1 MVTPLEKFL
10 AKHPTP
16 SGMDSKEWAALNA
29 AMNENKFFSSKV
41 ENIRLL
47 ERLHRLIKNYLTG
60 EKETLPNGETVIKVG
75 SAADFSNQA
84 LQWLQT
90 EGLVP
95 PDAEGPKYHNDIKNI
110 GALARLKLIFKTN
123 VRQSIGAAQW
133 EASMKPANL
142 KAWPAFR
149 FIRFPGAKTK
159 RLVHVVNED
168 AVRLKTDF
176 TFWADEMNAASLGG
190 FEVPW
195 PPFGFNSYMDQEPV
209 SREECERLG
218 LLKPGEP
225 LKRPRGAERFGIDLI
240 ERYGYGKKA
249 STAKLPEELKA
260 KLKKVY
266 EDRWG
271 VKQDKSDE
279 VVFPSQEVAK
289 KARETAENI
298 FKPAGSIKEAE
309 QFVIDAG
316 VENVSFKGIDLEV
329 ANGMNESLH
338 EHFRDFPEL
347 KNNIHYWGSAQKKK
361 EFLGDIVREYYE
373 ERYQPLRSVY
383 GDKRID
389 DRIKK
394 DVIRYF
400 KTSGEV
406 AHAFDHREV
415 FKNET
420 MSGIAINQKYGAN
433 LLSLSSM
440 LKRAVEEKWYPI
452 GCDGVKSIFDH
463 ELGHQLDYLLKISNN
478 VEFMEIYTKGIHGK
492 HVTRETLS
500 QYAVNNKN
508 DSINK
513 KETIAEAWAEYRNNP
528 QPRDFAKAIGEL
540 IEKEYRKKF
549 RK

>member
-440 LKRAVEEKWYPI
+440 LKRAVEEKWYTI

>member
-176 TFWADEMNAASLGG
+176 TFWSDERNAASLGG

>member
-1 MVTPLEKFL
+1 M
-10 AKHPTP
+10 
-16 SGMDSKEWAALNA
+16 
-29 AMNENKFFSSKV
+29 
-41 ENIRLL
+41 
-47 ERLHRLIKNYLTG
+47 
-60 EKETLPNGETVIKVG
+60 
-75 SAADFSNQA
+75 
-84 LQWLQT
+84 
-90 EGLVP
+90 
-95 PDAEGPKYHNDIKNI
+95 
-110 GALARLKLIFKTN
+110 
-123 VRQSIGAAQW
+123 
-133 EASMKPANL
+133 
-142 KAWPAFR
+142 
-149 FIRFPGAKTK
+149 
-159 RLVHVVNED
+159 
-168 AVRLKTDF
+168 
-176 TFWADEMNAASLGG
+176 
-190 FEVPW
+190 
-195 PPFGFNSYMDQEPV
+195 
-209 SREECERLG
+209 
-218 LLKPGEP
+218 
-225 LKRPRGAERFGIDLI
+225 
-240 ERYGYGKKA
+240 
-249 STAKLPEELKA
+249 PEELKA

>member
-29 AMNENKFFSSKV
+29 AMKENKFFSSKV

>member
-463 ELGHQLDYLLKISNN
+463 ELGHQLDLSL
-478 VEFMEIYTKGIHGK
+478 IH
-492 HVTRETLS
+492 
-500 QYAVNNKN
+500 
-508 DSINK
+508 I
-513 KETIAEAWAEYRNNP
+513 
-528 QPRDFAKAIGEL
+528 
-540 IEKEYRKKF
+540 
-549 RK
+549 

>member
-240 ERYGYGKKA
+240 ERYGYGKKT

>member
-463 ELGHQLDYLLKISNN
+463 ELGHKLDYLLKISNN

>member
-29 AMNENKFFSSKV
+29 AINENKFFSSKV

>member
-133 EASMKPANL
+133 EASMNPANL

-463 ELGHQLDYLLKISNN
+463 ELGHKLDYLLKISNN